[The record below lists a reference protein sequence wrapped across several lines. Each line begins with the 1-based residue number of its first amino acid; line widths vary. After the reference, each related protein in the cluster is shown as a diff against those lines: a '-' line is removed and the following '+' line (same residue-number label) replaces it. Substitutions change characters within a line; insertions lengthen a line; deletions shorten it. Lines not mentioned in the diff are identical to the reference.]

1 MDEVCETK
9 FVDYKE
15 TADEVCEKVLSY
27 IREDT
32 SGWKV
37 VKRTKHISVLA
48 KPSGD
53 FCGTLYRAEARIEVP
68 AEKLFPFMYL
78 PEYREKWDKA
88 VQSYRLVETIDQD
101 TFIFHSITHSYGFG
115 MVSPRDFVYLLH
127 VRKYEGDLMTTNSV
141 SVDHPDCPQSSIYV
155 RGSSFPSGY
164 ACCPHP
170 ENPGHSKLVAI
181 VQVDLGGRLMPS
193 LIESVM
199 PTTLLNLVTDCKAG
213 IKALKGKL
221 P

>member
-88 VQSYRLVETIDQD
+88 VQSYRLVETIDQYY
-101 TFIFHSITHSYGFG
+101 TQLWLWNGITKRLCL
-115 MVSPRDFVYLLH
+115 PA
-127 VRKYEGDLMTTNSV
+127 
-141 SVDHPDCPQSSIYV
+141 
-155 RGSSFPSGY
+155 
-164 ACCPHP
+164 AC
-170 ENPGHSKLVAI
+170 
-181 VQVDLGGRLMPS
+181 
-193 LIESVM
+193 
-199 PTTLLNLVTDCKAG
+199 
-213 IKALKGKL
+213 
-221 P
+221 